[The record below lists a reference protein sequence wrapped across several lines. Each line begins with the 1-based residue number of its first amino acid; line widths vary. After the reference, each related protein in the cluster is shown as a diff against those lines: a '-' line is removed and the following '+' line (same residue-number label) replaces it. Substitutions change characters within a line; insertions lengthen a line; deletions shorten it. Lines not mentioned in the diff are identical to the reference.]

1 MKVFGLLLLLAG
13 MVDGAAISP
22 AQDLGRERRS
32 YFDDSVDSDYVFRN
46 GWYLRPYRFFPG
58 SGLLVATAVQ
68 PARFKFKPRVRGIYD
83 CQFCLGVGCLME
95 LDASDSDEDLDPHD
109 PHGVFVNPIYK
120 PKIPDSNALDSDET
134 IEDIDPDDPHGVFI
148 KPNYPYRPG
157 VIKVVNTNYR
167 SGTWDSDKE
176 SDTWD
181 SPEGICRCCP
191 GLGGLLLVLKLTNQ
205 DFKLACVND
214 RPPQLGTSV
223 SPHCKI
229 LPLLFF
235 LPNFHLAFQVLF
247 S

>member
-120 PKIPDSNALDSDET
+120 PKIPDSNALDSDE
-134 IEDIDPDDPHGVFI
+134 
-148 KPNYPYRPG
+148 
-157 VIKVVNTNYR
+157 R

-205 DFKLACVND
+205 DFVRKQNIKLACVND

>member
-46 GWYLRPYRFFPG
+46 
-58 SGLLVATAVQ
+58 VQ
-68 PARFKFKPRVRGIYD
+68 PARFKFRIYD

-205 DFKLACVND
+205 DFVRKQNIKLACVND

>member
-46 GWYLRPYRFFPG
+46 GICDP
-58 SGLLVATAVQ
+58 T
-68 PARFKFKPRVRGIYD
+68 
-83 CQFCLGVGCLME
+83 
-95 LDASDSDEDLDPHD
+95 DSFL
-109 PHGVFVNPIYK
+109 
-120 PKIPDSNALDSDET
+120 ALDYLLLLQFSQHALSSGFTTANSALVLDVSWNWT
-134 IEDIDPDDPHGVFI
+134 LQTQMKILIRMTPMVYLLNQIIPIDQDQALGIQI
-148 KPNYPYRPG
+148 KNQ
-157 VIKVVNTNYR
+157 TL
-167 SGTWDSDKE
+167 GTHLK
-176 SDTWD
+176 
-181 SPEGICRCCP
+181 GICRCCP

-205 DFKLACVND
+205 DFVRKQNIKLACVND

>member
-109 PHGVFVNPIYK
+109 PHGVF
-120 PKIPDSNALDSDET
+120 
-134 IEDIDPDDPHGVFI
+134 I

-157 VIKVVNTNYR
+157 

-205 DFKLACVND
+205 DFVRKQNIKLACVND

>member
-46 GWYLRPYRFFPG
+46 GICDP
-58 SGLLVATAVQ
+58 T
-68 PARFKFKPRVRGIYD
+68 
-83 CQFCLGVGCLME
+83 
-95 LDASDSDEDLDPHD
+95 DSFL
-109 PHGVFVNPIYK
+109 
-120 PKIPDSNALDSDET
+120 ALDYLLLLQFSQHALSSNPEFGGFTTANSALVLDVSWNWT
-134 IEDIDPDDPHGVFI
+134 LQTQMKILIRMTPMVYLLNQIIPIDQDQALGIQI
-148 KPNYPYRPG
+148 KNQ
-157 VIKVVNTNYR
+157 TL
-167 SGTWDSDKE
+167 GTHLK
-176 SDTWD
+176 
-181 SPEGICRCCP
+181 
-191 GLGGLLLVLKLTNQ
+191 LVLKLTNQ
-205 DFKLACVND
+205 DFVRKQNIKLACVND